1 MMLGLIKLD
10 FQTFKAFCKK
20 IRLVSLM
27 NEDTTEAAKEIF
39 KMMDKDGDGTLSK
52 KEFKRMM
59 KQYLEVSI
67 FLQYVLQT
75 STSNYSLNHR
85 QKKALILEYR
95 NHHNIKN

>member
-27 NEDTTEAAKEIF
+27 NEIEDTTEAAKEIF

-52 KEFKRMM
+52 KEFKLMM
-59 KQYLEVSI
+59 KQMMEVSI
-67 FLQYVLQT
+67 FLHSVL
-75 STSNYSLNHR
+75 
-85 QKKALILEYR
+85 
-95 NHHNIKN
+95 